1 MADLA
6 RSAVVFND
14 EWSDGRN
21 RRFFVRDV
29 TMTLTGQGGLTNRI
43 PASVLGFL
51 RITGCDAVVK
61 TDNTAIYLG
70 VPSNDGSQLLLSPGA
85 APMVPAD
92 VTATVRTT
100 VEGLAW

>member
-14 EWSDGRN
+14 EWSEGRN
-21 RRFFVRDV
+21 RRIFVRDV
-29 TMTLTGQGGLTNRI
+29 TMTLSGQGTAANKI
-43 PASVLGFL
+43 PASVLGFYRL
-51 RITGCDAVVK
+51 TGCDAVVK

-70 VPSNDGSQLLLSPGA
+70 VPSQDGSQLLLSPGA

>member
-1 MADLA
+1 MSDLA

-14 EWSDGRN
+14 EWSEGRN
-21 RRFFVRDV
+21 RRVFVRDV
-29 TMTLTGQGGLTNRI
+29 TMTLTAQGTVANKI
-43 PASVLGFL
+43 PASVLGFVK
-51 RITGCDAVVK
+51 IKACDAVVR
-61 TDNTAIYLG
+61 TDNAAIYLG
-70 VPSNDGSQLLLSPGA
+70 VPSADGSQLLLSPGA

>member
-6 RSAVVFND
+6 RSAITFND
-14 EWSDGRN
+14 EYSTGRN

-29 TMTLTGQGGLTNRI
+29 TMNLTGQGGTTNRI
-43 PASVLGFL
+43 LASVLGL
-51 RITGCDAVVK
+51 IKITACDAVVK
-61 TDNTAIYLG
+61 TDNSAIYLG
-70 VPSNDGSQLLLSPGA
+70 TPSQDGSMLLLSPGA

>member
-14 EWSDGRN
+14 EWSEGRN

-29 TMTLTGQGGLTNRI
+29 TMTLTGQGTATNKI
-43 PASVLGFL
+43 LASVLGFL
-51 RITGCDAVVK
+51 KITRCDALVK
-61 TDNTAIYLG
+61 SDNSAIYTG
-70 VPSNDGSQLLLSPGA
+70 VPSADGSMLLVSPGA

-92 VTATVRTT
+92 VTATVRGT
-100 VEGLAW
+100 VAGIAW

>member
-14 EWSDGRN
+14 EWSEGRT
-21 RRFFVRDV
+21 RRIFVRDV
-29 TMTLTGQGGLTNRI
+29 TMTLTGQGSAANKIT
-43 PASVLGFL
+43 ASVLGL
-51 RITGCDAVVK
+51 VKITECDAVVRS
-61 TDNTAIYLG
+61 DNAAIYLG
-70 VPSNDGSQLLLSPGA
+70 VPSADGSQLLLSPGA

-100 VEGLAW
+100 VGGLAW

>member
-14 EWSDGRN
+14 EWSEGRN
-21 RRFFVRDV
+21 RRVFVRDV
-29 TMTLTGQGGLTNRI
+29 TMTLTGQGSVANRI
-43 PASVLGFL
+43 TASVLGFSK
-51 RITGCDAVVK
+51 ITSCDAVVRS
-61 TDNTAIYLG
+61 DNAAIYLG
-70 VPSNDGSQLLLSPGA
+70 VPTNDGSQLLLSPGA